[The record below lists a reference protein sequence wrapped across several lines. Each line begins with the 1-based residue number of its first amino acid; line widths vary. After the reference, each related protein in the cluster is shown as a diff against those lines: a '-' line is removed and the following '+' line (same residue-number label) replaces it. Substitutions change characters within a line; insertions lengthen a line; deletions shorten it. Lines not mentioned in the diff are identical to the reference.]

1 MRVLSILLLLATLP
15 VGQKSQQPIKTGE
28 PAALTVVSFSWRK
41 ERLPGWEKTSAN
53 SSFETYDAMRAR
65 IENERRI
72 QQARNTGNNA
82 EVGRREGAAKML
94 EDAVAKEA
102 QKAERP
108 RDGYRYKVMLANTSS
123 KTVSLVDW
131 DYVFLDPNTQ
141 EVIARHQFT
150 SEEKIKP
157 GKSKE
162 VSVLYLTPP
171 VKTVSA
177 EMLTRKE
184 PRLIEHVVIMRI
196 EYSDGSI
203 WPHR

>member
-1 MRVLSILLLLATLP
+1 MKVLSFLLLLSALP
-15 VGQKSQQPIKTGE
+15 VVQQPQQPVKAVE
-28 PAALTVVSFSWRK
+28 PAALTVVDFSWRK
-41 ERLPGWEKTSAN
+41 ERLPGWERASVTS
-53 SSFETYDAMRAR
+53 SVETYEARRAR

-72 QQARNTGNNA
+72 QQARNAGNKA
-82 EVGRREGAAKML
+82 EVGRRESAEKML
-94 EDAVAKEA
+94 SDAVAKDA
-102 QKAERP
+102 GKTERP
-108 RDGYRYKVMLANTSS
+108 RDGYRYKVVLANTSS

-157 GKSKE
+157 GKTKE

-171 VKTVSA
+171 VKTVTA
-177 EMLTRKE
+177 EMLARKDSLLTE
-184 PRLIEHVVIMRI
+184 RVVVMRI

-203 WPHR
+203 WPQP